1 MTALLF
7 GLLLLPA
14 CATVTGLVIWA
25 INRGHALGDGELLRQ
40 FMIVWVIC
48 AAFFWWGM
56 GTNAVRLRID
66 PQFRLQT
73 ELDAHP
79 LYATFKRLAHDD
91 DSKQLH
97 GFLVLQMSRG
107 ATLADAFLQ
116 ARPLLTRLTNER
128 IGFTDQKAR
137 LAWGRVAVDTLRELK
152 ARDSLL
158 CYRSLSAQ
166 ALDQQTLALAFSADN
181 TRAFQQAVIQVY
193 EAAATDINKPR
204 PGDEQRVEFNA
215 AALEYSVIR
224 DRIAQKFGESV
235 SNQLAKRNFPEPPIQ
250 PPEQMCAARI
260 YQLEAMLERPQ
271 AMASRL
277 LDSVLR

>member
-1 MTALLF
+1 MI
-7 GLLLLPA
+7 
-14 CATVTGLVIWA
+14 TGTISRISGPVIIA
-25 INRGHALGDGELLRQ
+25 RGMKGSKMYDVVKVGEESLRGE
-40 FMIVWVIC
+40 II
-48 AAFFWWGM
+48 
-56 GTNAVRLRID
+56 RLEGED
-66 PQFRLQT
+66 
-73 ELDAHP
+73 
-79 LYATFKRLAHDD
+79 
-91 DSKQLH
+91 
-97 GFLVLQMSRG
+97 
-107 ATLADAFLQ
+107 
-116 ARPLLTRLTNER
+116 
-128 IGFTDQKAR
+128 
-137 LAWGRVAVDTLRELK
+137 
-152 ARDSLL
+152 
-158 CYRSLSAQ
+158 
-166 ALDQQTLALAFSADN
+166 
-181 TRAFQQAVIQVY
+181 AVIQVY